1 MSGLIDDSCIHIPAS
16 VVNLLQYDVLVEI
29 YEENLTLHRL
39 VVGKRRSILKAFKVN
54 FAYYSLILHQN
65 STCG

>member
-1 MSGLIDDSCIHIPAS
+1 MYGLIDDSWILIPAS

-39 VVGKRRSILKAFKVN
+39 VVGRGRSILIAF
-54 FAYYSLILHQN
+54 
-65 STCG
+65 

>member
-1 MSGLIDDSCIHIPAS
+1 MSGLIDDSCILIPAS

-39 VVGKRRSILKAFKVN
+39 VLGKRRSILKAF
-54 FAYYSLILHQN
+54 
-65 STCG
+65 